1 MRNHSATPRASST
14 AFQAIAD
21 PTRRAV
27 LDLLRQGSLP
37 AGHIARAFPI
47 TRPAVSKHLGIL
59 RRAKLVR
66 GRQQGRNFMYE
77 LNPEP
82 LKVVDAWLEHYRGF
96 WQSSLTRLKALV
108 ESDAAGEA
116 SNRKSEK

>member
-1 MRNHSATPRASST
+1 MRNHTATRSGSA
-14 AFQAIAD
+14 AFHAIAD

-66 GRQQGRNFMYE
+66 GHRTGRNLMYE

-82 LKVVDAWLEHYRGF
+82 LKAVDAWLDHYRSF
-96 WQSSLTRLKALV
+96 WQSSLTRLKSMV
-108 ESDAAGEA
+108 ESDVA
-116 SNRKSEK
+116 SETPNRRTKK